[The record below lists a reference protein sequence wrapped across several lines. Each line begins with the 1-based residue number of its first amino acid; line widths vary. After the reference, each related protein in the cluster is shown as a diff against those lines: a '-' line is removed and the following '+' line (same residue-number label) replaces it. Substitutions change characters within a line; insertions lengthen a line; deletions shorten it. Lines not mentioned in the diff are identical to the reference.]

1 MNEQLASSVKRWM
14 VIEYINDELPHV
26 CESDNDDFIP
36 MDIKTYN

>member
-1 MNEQLASSVKRWM
+1 MNEQLASSVNGWI

-36 MDIKTYN
+36 TDNKTYN